1 MTMKLPLCLINWI
14 LLAVFCQPCFAEDDT
29 INFYTWRYADGA
41 VWNEINR
48 LNLLPGI
55 QVKTTM
61 INREYYT
68 NTMNLLLQSGEADLF
83 LWFSGAKNLQPLIE
97 EDFIEP
103 YWEALSNMNDS
114 AMAAGKGIDGKSY
127 GVPFAVHLQSIMVN
141 QKLLAKHGINIAPK
155 TLDEL
160 DDVFLTLKE
169 RGVTPIFLAAEAD
182 WYVSQ
187 VMGEVL
193 VAGTVDP
200 NYAQDLVHGKACFN
214 SPEYT
219 QIFEILKRW
228 LDAGFLNQ
236 NVTQGDYF
244 EMFTSVATGSA
255 AMSFDGGWMTS
266 KSEQYYIK
274 DPDYKF
280 GFWPVPGTVSK
291 YYVHGDGTFQAG
303 KSTKNYKQAK
313 RVLEFTATK
322 AFAEL
327 FAEHAQQL
335 PAYKGDLD
343 IKAGDLAVMAKLISE
358 NAYPVSLF
366 SAYELNKG
374 SPSYNTLLIEAV
386 GSVLKKQNSPAE
398 AGEFIQ
404 QGINT
409 WSEPHQ
415 QTCQN

>member
-1 MTMKLPLCLINWI
+1 MTMKHPINLIHWI
-14 LLAVFCQPCFAEDDT
+14 LLAAFCQSCFAEDDT
-29 INFYTWRYADGA
+29 LNFYTWRMVDSA

-68 NTMNLLLQSGEADLF
+68 DTLKLLLQSGEADLF

-97 EDFIEP
+97 ENFIEP
-103 YWEALSNMNDS
+103 YWKDLSNMNDS
-114 AMAAGKGIDGKSY
+114 AIAAGTGIDGKYY
-127 GVPFAVHLQSIMVN
+127 GVPFAVQLQSIMVN
-141 QKLLAKHGINIAPK
+141 QKLLTKHGINTTPK

-160 DDVFLTLKE
+160 DDVFETLKK
-169 RGVTPIFLAAEAD
+169 RGVTPIFLAAGTD

-187 VMGEVL
+187 VIGEVL
-193 VAGTVDP
+193 VAGAVDP
-200 NYAQDLVHGKACFN
+200 NYAKNLVNGKACFN
-214 SPEYT
+214 HPEYI

-228 LDAGFLNQ
+228 LDAGYLNQ
-236 NVTQGDYF
+236 NITQGDYT
-244 EMFTSVATGSA
+244 EMFTSVAIGSA
-255 AMSFDGGWMTS
+255 AMGFDGGWMTS

-274 DPDYKF
+274 DPDFKF
-280 GFWPVPGTVSK
+280 DFWPVPGGVSK

-303 KSTKNYKQAK
+303 KSAKNYEQAK
-313 RVLEFTATK
+313 RALEFTATK

-335 PAYKGDLD
+335 PAYKGDFD
-343 IKAGDLAVMAKLISE
+343 IKTGDLAVMAKLISE

-366 SAYELNKG
+366 NAYELNKG
-374 SPSYNTLLIEAV
+374 SPPYNTLLIEAV
-386 GSVLKKQNSPAE
+386 RSVLNKQNSPAE
-398 AGEFIQ
+398 AGELIQ

-415 QTCQN
+415 QACQK